1 MHTLDTIFTRR
12 SVRAFTG
19 EAIPEEML
27 DTLIRAAAAA
37 PTASNVQPWAFLTL
51 RDPRRVEALRA
62 LSPGIIGRPAAVVV
76 MCLDRRRRQLTS
88 EGTFDEMAWIDLGAA
103 LENLLL
109 AAHDLGY
116 GGCPIGSFH
125 KPGVSSFLHLREH
138 LEPVLLVALGR
149 PRVAPKAPTKRP
161 LEEVYFKETY
171 EE

>member
-1 MHTLDTIFTRR
+1 MQTLDTIFSRR
-12 SVRAFTG
+12 SVRAFTE
-19 EAIPEEML
+19 EALSQETL

-37 PTASNVQPWAFLTL
+37 PTASNAQPWAFLTV
-51 RDPRRVEALRA
+51 RDPRRLEALRA
-62 LSPGIIGRPAAVVV
+62 LSPGIIGRPPAVVV

-109 AAHDLGY
+109 AAHEMGY

-125 KPGVSSFLHLREH
+125 KSGVTRFLGLPEH
-138 LEPVLLVALGR
+138 LEPVLLVTLGR
-149 PRVAPKAPTKRP
+149 PRVVPGAPAKRP
-161 LEEVYFKETY
+161 IEEVYFKESY